1 MNQKR
6 SDPMALSPEERELR
20 DRFFQVL
27 RKATFPL
34 QNHADPEVALEAL
47 IDATQRLHEH
57 LEKELEEMRQEQAE

>member
-27 RKATFPL
+27 LQATYPL
-34 QNHADPEVALEAL
+34 QNNADPEVALEAL
-47 IDATQRLHEH
+47 IDAALMLYEH
-57 LEKELEEMRQEQAE
+57 LQKELDEMRQEQAE